1 MKMLVV
7 AAMVIAAV
15 AGCGSKPA
23 PSSPPPR
30 SDAPKS
36 YDEVNAPIAVLI
48 EPRQHC
54 FRTGVE
60 AVTAQ
65 LRAAGFVERDTVAT
79 KAEYEKAGKLLPSG
93 FPLTVG
99 EVEDYGTCYMVRHH
113 GLM

>member
-7 AAMVIAAV
+7 AAVVMAAV
-15 AGCGSKPA
+15 AGCGSKPV
-23 PSSPPPR
+23 PSSPPP
-30 SDAPKS
+30 SLDAPKS
-36 YDEVNAPIAVLI
+36 YDEVNAPVAVLT

-60 AVTAQ
+60 AVAAQ
-65 LRAAGFVERDTVAT
+65 LRAAWFVERDTAAT
-79 KAEYEKAGKLLPSG
+79 KAEYERAGRLLPSG

-99 EVEDYGTCYMVRHH
+99 EVEDYGTCYVVRHH